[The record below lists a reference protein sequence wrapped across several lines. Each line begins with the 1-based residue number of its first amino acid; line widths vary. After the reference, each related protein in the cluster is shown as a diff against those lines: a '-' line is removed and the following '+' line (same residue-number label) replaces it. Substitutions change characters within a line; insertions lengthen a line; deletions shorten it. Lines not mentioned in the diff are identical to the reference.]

1 MRPTPSAAHLLA
13 SKGAKRI
20 LASEGANRSK
30 IRPRVLGRAIPS
42 GSKCLK
48 GRAWAAL
55 STDPLGGDLNGPF
68 GACVLCSFAR
78 ETDPFGGSVVSDRVW
93 DKGMQGWTCVS
104 ACEKCGLKGILL

>member
-1 MRPTPSAAHLLA
+1 MRPTPSAAHLFA

-42 GSKCLK
+42 GFKCLK

-55 STDPLGGDLNGPF
+55 STDPLGGDQNGPF
-68 GACVLCSFAR
+68 SACVPCSFCLGNGPLRRLSSQRPRQKYRHAR
-78 ETDPFGGSVVSDRVW
+78 VAMR
-93 DKGMQGWTCVS
+93 
-104 ACEKCGLKGILL
+104 